1 MASHQREDTTPFLL
15 QLFYKD
21 GSFHRTD
28 EFASRSL
35 PPFLSLYT
43 WPDCTL
49 DELAELI
56 TAEDPAL
63 LPSPCVGTRLAF
75 RLIYPDTRNAAA
87 NAGGHHHHGQAQ
99 GPRFMVKDL
108 GSVVLGDG
116 TAEAL
121 LAADGEGEGEG
132 EGADDVDMSGAG
144 AKQHDDADSAKDK
157 TLKEVNFVVGDYVSC
172 AILPP
177 LPDGSV
183 APALTA
189 RNDRAAGQFGG
200 ARGPMGGP
208 PSQGPR
214 RDAGF
219 GGRQSWDR
227 DRRRSGFGDG
237 GFPEGEWRRGE
248 RLPDDPPDRSRGR
261 GRRPDRW

>member
-1 MASHQREDTTPFLL
+1 MASIEREESTPFLL
-15 QLFYKD
+15 QLFCKN

-35 PPFLSLYT
+35 PPTLPLYT

-49 DELAELI
+49 IELAEQI
-56 TAEDPAL
+56 AAADPSL
-63 LPSPCVGTRLAF
+63 LPSPSVGTRLAF
-75 RLIYPDTRNAAA
+75 RVIYPDTRNAAA
-87 NAGGHHHHGQAQ
+87 PPGMHHAQ
-99 GPRFMVKDL
+99 SQIPRFMVKDL

-116 TAEAL
+116 MTGAI
-121 LAADGEGEGEG
+121 LAVNGA
-132 EGADDVDMSGAG
+132 EGAEGDIHMAETAPTLPDTDT
-144 AKQHDDADSAKDK
+144 AKDK
-157 TLKEVNFVVGDYVSC
+157 TLGDAKFVVGDYISC

-189 RNDRAAGQFGG
+189 RNDRTAGPFS
-200 ARGPMGGP
+200 ARGGLGGLA
-208 PSQGPR
+208 SQGPR
-214 RDAGF
+214 RDAAF
-219 GGRQSWDR
+219 GGRQGRDR
-227 DRRRSGFGDG
+227 DRRRSGHGES

-248 RLPDDPPDRSRGR
+248 RLPEDPPDRSWGR

>member
-1 MASHQREDTTPFLL
+1 MASVEREETTPFLL
-15 QLFYKD
+15 QLFCKN

-35 PPFLSLYT
+35 PPALSLYT

-49 DELAELI
+49 TELAEQI
-56 TAEDPAL
+56 AAADPSL
-63 LPSPCVGTRLAF
+63 LPSPSVGTRLAF
-75 RLIYPDTRNAAA
+75 RVIYPDTRNAAA
-87 NAGGHHHHGQAQ
+87 PPGSLHAQAQ
-99 GPRFMVKDL
+99 NPRFMVKDL

-116 TAEAL
+116 VVGAI
-121 LAADGEGEGEG
+121 LAADGAEGVEG
-132 EGADDVDMSGAG
+132 DVHMAETAAALPDT
-144 AKQHDDADSAKDK
+144 DAAKDK
-157 TLKEVNFVVGDYVSC
+157 TLGDAKFVVGDYISC

-189 RNDRAAGQFGG
+189 RNDRTAGPFG
-200 ARGPMGGP
+200 ARGGMA
-208 PSQGPR
+208 SQGPR
-214 RDAGF
+214 RDAAF
-219 GGRQSWDR
+219 GGRQARDR
-227 DRRRSGFGDG
+227 DRRRSGPGDG

-248 RLPDDPPDRSRGR
+248 RLPEDPPDRSWGR

>member
-15 QLFYKD
+15 QLFYKN

-28 EFASRSL
+28 EFAARSL
-35 PPFLSLYT
+35 PAALPLHT
-43 WPDCTL
+43 WPDCSL
-49 DELAELI
+49 GELAELI

-87 NAGGHHHHGQAQ
+87 NAGGHHHGQAQ
-99 GPRFMVKDL
+99 APRFMVKDL

-116 TAEAL
+116 TADAL
-121 LAADGEGEGEG
+121 LAANGEGEVEG
-132 EGADDVDMSGAG
+132 DEEGGDVHMSGA
-144 AKQHDDADSAKDK
+144 AAALADDPDLAKDK
-157 TLKEVNFVVGDYVSC
+157 TLKEFNFVVGDYVSC

-183 APALTA
+183 APALTV
-189 RNDRAAGQFGG
+189 RNDRVAGPFG
-200 ARGPMGGP
+200 ARGAMGGP

-219 GGRQSWDR
+219 GGRQGWDR
-227 DRRRSGFGDG
+227 DRRRSAFGDG

-248 RLPDDPPDRSRGR
+248 RLPDDPPERSRGR
-261 GRRPDRW
+261 GRRLDRW